1 MRRGRLGTRAA
12 LLLCLSFTAMI
23 AVPLPTRSHSLANA
37 PGIPAGRVVE
47 YRFTDDELD
56 VARHDA
62 DLVAVSVRV
71 GHKRLVVTADVL
83 GAGPADEFTFALND
97 ANGGYSYGNIE
108 NTGGPDGPF
117 PGCGTAHL
125 RRDRIGGARFRIAAD
140 LRCVRGV
147 DLSAVRVTVRLLR
160 APVYPD
166 PAYDLMD
173 AFVSPWIRLTK

>member
-1 MRRGRLGTRAA
+1 MRRGQYWACATLV
-12 LLLCLSFTAMI
+12 LCMAFTATT
-23 AVPLPTRSHSLANA
+23 AVPLPTRSQALTNA

-47 YRFTDDELD
+47 YRFTDNEGD

-71 GHKRLVVTADVL
+71 GHKRLVVTADVR

-108 NTGGPDGPF
+108 NTGGPDGAF
-117 PGCGTAHL
+117 PGCSTAHL

-166 PAYDLMD
+166 PAYALMD
-173 AFVSPWIRLTK
+173 DFVSPWIRLTR